1 MPPGTERIYKEI
13 QMKISNSVP
22 LSGIFC
28 SIFAFA
34 VLALPQ
40 ITQAQWHA
48 TVGAQSESLGRQ
60 ALAFLPNELWIHAG
74 DSVTWTFDSDEIHTV
89 TFQRPGQ
96 IRLAFQVGCP
106 GFATGGSGSFNGST
120 CISTPPVVKGQS
132 FTITFPTA
140 GNFKLVCLVHANMTG
155 VVHVLD
161 LAQPLPH
168 QQDFYDDQA
177 AEQRKS
183 LLSDDDHDNDRE
195 HHHDSD
201 HEHSGTNTV
210 MAGVGEVSAN
220 GGGFQTLIVARF
232 MEPTKVIHAGETVEW
247 TNFDPLARHT
257 ITFGVPPLNPVAPV
271 NATRDTDGALHGT
284 VSSTA
289 DNVHSGL
296 LGAAPQDQVA
306 LPSPALGVTRFR
318 ATFPNPGEFPYI
330 CVIHGNLGMKG
341 KVIVIP

>member
-1 MPPGTERIYKEI
+1 
-13 QMKISNSVP
+13 MKAFNPVR
-22 LSGIFC
+22 LSGILR
-28 SIFAFA
+28 SGIFRCMFILAFL
-34 VLALPQ
+34 VLPQ
-40 ITQAQWHA
+40 IARAQWQA

-89 TFQRPGQ
+89 TFQRPAQ

-106 GFATGGSGSFNGST
+106 GFAAGGSGSFNGTT
-120 CISTPPVVKGQS
+120 CISTPPFVKGQS
-132 FTITFPTA
+132 FTIAFPTA

-161 LAQPLPH
+161 LSQSLPYG
-168 QQDFYDDQA
+168 QDFYDDQA

-183 LLSDDDHDNDRE
+183 LLSDDDHDGDRE
-195 HHHDSD
+195 HHHDWG

-257 ITFGVPPLNPVAPV
+257 ITFGVQPLNPVAPV

-284 VSSTA
+284 VNSNT

-296 LGAAPQDQVA
+296 LGAAPQDQVQ
-306 LPSPALGVTRFR
+306 LPAPPLGVTRFR